1 MGQRSQIYVKIE
13 SSKFPHMLIARY
25 FQWNYGTRMISRA
38 RGIIEWLNE
47 YRLNF
52 STLFTANGKEKL
64 IRIIDTNFDYK
75 DCVISQDIIKEYIDL
90 GPRTKI
96 KFSDYV
102 FLDQDNN
109 DGQLFILCKEDGSI
123 KYAIV
128 ERPGGSVIKPLDYL
142 KEYSEY
148 SESKEKE
155 YTDENIQYIESHC
168 EPMTF
173 DELQDFIQ
181 DDYSYFLESFSNL
194 NDICFFKMSL
204 AWEKILK
211 SKKKYKGIVLSEYL
225 SQYSED
231 EIAWQIKSW
240 SKDYHPRWTDKKEDE
255 NNFEKYFIFIIKNE
269 IDDIFE
275 LDPSEIIVKNANLL
289 SKNGNKA
296 SISIEIVKTKKLLQ
310 TMLKNVESKTAAR
323 LYEQMVHS
331 IDDFDVEIIVEAEK
345 YYYGKKVNISSIK
358 VDIINRIPCGTILPN
373 THHSIKISPWQQNVM
388 KENFVNH
395 IIFLF

>member
-64 IRIIDTNFDYK
+64 IRIIDTNCDYK

-142 KEYSEY
+142 KEYSDY

-211 SKKKYKGIVLSEYL
+211 SKKKYKGIVLSGYL

-289 SKNGNKA
+289 SKT
-296 SISIEIVKTKKLLQ
+296 EIKRQ
-310 TMLKNVESKTAAR
+310 
-323 LYEQMVHS
+323 
-331 IDDFDVEIIVEAEK
+331 
-345 YYYGKKVNISSIK
+345 
-358 VDIINRIPCGTILPN
+358 
-373 THHSIKISPWQQNVM
+373 
-388 KENFVNH
+388 
-395 IIFLF
+395 